1 MEYIFLLFVL
11 FISLVQDYST
21 VLDSDYPIIP
31 TTIIHYKIITKFNPI
46 FGPKLESSIL
56 TKRHLF
62 TTQMLAMLQLHFN

>member
-31 TTIIHYKIITKFNPI
+31 TTIIHYKIITKFYSI

-62 TTQMLAMLQLHFN
+62 TTQMLAMLQLHFI